1 MKIFIK
7 MIWLFHFLVLLLHTI
22 YLLLSEKEDREL
34 MKLWVGL

>member
-1 MKIFIK
+1 

>member
-1 MKIFIK
+1 

-22 YLLLSEKEDREL
+22 YLLLSEKEDRGL

>member
-1 MKIFIK
+1 

-22 YLLLSEKEDREL
+22 YLLLSEKEDRGF